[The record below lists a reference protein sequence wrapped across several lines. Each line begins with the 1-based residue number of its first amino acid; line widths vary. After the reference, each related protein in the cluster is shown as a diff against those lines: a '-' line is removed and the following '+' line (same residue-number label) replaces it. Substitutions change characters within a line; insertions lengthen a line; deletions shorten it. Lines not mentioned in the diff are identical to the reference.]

1 MQGAAKVGFLVVV
14 FAILL
19 YGGYAVLGRALLR
32 EKTVTYYA
40 DFADAGGTNRGT
52 LVTMAG
58 VKIGTVPEIELI
70 SPTKA
75 RMTITISEEVKVPR
89 GSVAKISGSLI
100 GIGGNPIEI
109 VPPAGATNGYVA
121 AGETIPGVRSSAM
134 EGLLPDTKETFK
146 ELNLT
151 LAATRK
157 LIENKELQAKLEKVL
172 DTSSATLAKFGTMA
186 DNAQGLM
193 AKANGIVDQN
203 QAAMANAMRNASLAM
218 SDVRKS
224 TLLITKLIESG
235 KYQKETLALLKQLNA
250 TATKADDLMVG
261 INNFV
266 LDSKMQGDLKESV
279 ANVNKMTDSGT
290 RIAANTEEISKNGI
304 ILSQKAIE
312 LTDKANAIAEEA
324 KAAFEKISGFFTRG
338 SGKPAIPK
346 AEAHL
351 DLTRQSNPGHWRT
364 DLWGR
369 LDTGK
374 GFVDVGLYD
383 AFESNK
389 AILQMG
395 EPLGKSADYRY
406 GIFAS
411 KPGVGVDFRVAP
423 RVSLRSDLFDIN
435 NPHFDVRAHLDFGNG
450 FVGWLGLERIFD
462 RNSFVVGVGIK
473 K

>member
-14 FAILL
+14 FAVLL
-19 YGGYAVLGRALLR
+19 YGGYAILGKALFQ
-32 EKTVTYYA
+32 EKTATYFA
-40 DFADAGGTNRGT
+40 EFADAGGTSSGT

-58 VKIGTVPEIELI
+58 VKIGSVANIQLE

-75 RMTITISEEVKVPR
+75 RMSLKISDEVKIPT

-109 VPPAGATNGYVA
+109 VPPSRTDGGYLSAGAT
-121 AGETIPGVRSSAM
+121 IQGVKSSAM

-172 DTSSATLAKFGTMA
+172 DNSSQTLEKFGTLA
-186 DNAQGLM
+186 NQAQGLM
-193 AKANGIVDQN
+193 AKADGLVGAN
-203 QAAMANAMRNASLAM
+203 QAAMTNAMRNASLAM

-235 KYQKETLALLKQLNA
+235 KYQKETLALLKQLNE
-250 TATKADDLMVG
+250 TAKKADDLMVG
-261 INNFV
+261 INSFV
-266 LDSKMQGDLKESV
+266 LDTKLQGDLKETMS
-279 ANVNKMTDSGT
+279 NVNKMSDSGT

-304 ILSQKAIE
+304 TLSAKAIE
-312 LTDKANAIAEEA
+312 LTDKANAIADEA
-324 KAAFEKISGFFTRG
+324 KAAFEKITGFFTKG
-338 SGKPAIPK
+338 GVKPTIPK
-346 AEAHL
+346 TEAHL
-351 DLTRQSNPGHWRT
+351 DLSRQSNPGHWRT

-369 LDTGK
+369 IDTGK
-374 GFVDVGLYD
+374 GFVVAGLYD

-395 EPLGKSADYRY
+395 EPLGKVGDYRY

-435 NPHFDVRAHLDFGNG
+435 NPHFDLRAHLDFGNG

-462 RNSFVVGVGIK
+462 RNSIVVGVGIK

>member
-1 MQGAAKVGFLVVV
+1 MQGAAKVGFLVIV

-19 YGGYAVLGRALLR
+19 YGGYAVLGKALFQ
-32 EKTVTYYA
+32 EKTTTYYA
-40 DFADAGGTNRGT
+40 VFADAGGTNGGT
-52 LVTMAG
+52 LITMAG
-58 VKIGTVPEIELI
+58 VKIGTVSAVRLE
-70 SPTKA
+70 SPSKA
-75 RMTITISEEVKVPR
+75 RMTFKIAEGVKIPR
-89 GSVAKISGSLI
+89 GSVARISGSLI

-109 VPPAGATNGYVA
+109 APPAQISGYLA
-121 AGETIPGVRSSAM
+121 GGETIPGARTSAL
-134 EGLLPDTKETFK
+134 ESFLPDAKETFK

-151 LAATRK
+151 LASTRK

-193 AKANGIVDQN
+193 AKANGIIDQN
-203 QAAMANAMRNASLAM
+203 QAAMTNAMRNASLAM

-261 INNFV
+261 INKFV

-290 RIAANTEEISKNGI
+290 RIAANSEEISKNGI

-312 LTDKANAIAEEA
+312 LTDKANAIADEA
-324 KAAFEKISGFFTRG
+324 KAALEKISGFFTRG
-338 SGKPAIPK
+338 GGKPGLPK
-346 AEAHL
+346 VEAHL
-351 DLTRQSNPGHWRT
+351 DLSRQSNPGHWRT

-369 LDTGK
+369 INVGK
-374 GFVDVGLYD
+374 GFVDAGIYD

-389 AILQMG
+389 AILQAG
-395 EPLGKSADYRY
+395 EPLGKMADYRY